1 MDAAVAVKGGVMSH
15 KGDWSRVGDHKAY
28 QDNYDHIFRRKI
40 RHNGV
45 GIADMYSDEELE
57 AELNPD
63 NKQNT
68 TIPVEESNQ

>member
-1 MDAAVAVKGGVMSH
+1 MSH
-15 KGDWSRVGDHKAY
+15 KGDWSRVNDLKAY
-28 QDNYDHIFRRKI
+28 QDNYDLIFKRKP

-68 TIPVEESNQ
+68 TMPTEASNQ